1 MSGTQN
7 RHPGV
12 VTKVCEYCGRPLVVA
27 GAGRPRRYCT
37 AACRQRAY
45 RSRAV
50 AAEVRERIELG
61 QLALQLRDNADRL
74 LLLSQGWQPPDGTD
88 PLDALLTETVH
99 LATELAQRGHVL
111 GGYETGHETPIPRSP
126 D

>member
-1 MSGTQN
+1 MSDPQN
-7 RHPGV
+7 RHPNV

-45 RSRAV
+45 RGRAI
-50 AAEVRERIELG
+50 AAEVRARIELG

-74 LLLSQGWQPPDGTD
+74 LLLSQGWHPPDGTD
-88 PLDALLTETVH
+88 NVDDLLTTTVR
-99 LATELAQRGHVL
+99 LATELQRHGYLL
-111 GGYETGHETPIPRSP
+111 GSDETSHETPLPRSP

>member
-1 MSGTQN
+1 M
-7 RHPGV
+7 
-12 VTKVCEYCGRPLVVA
+12 VA
-27 GAGRPRRYCT
+27 GSGRPRRYCT

-61 QLALQLRDNADRL
+61 QLALQLRDKADRL

-88 PLDALLTETVH
+88 PLDGLLAETAH
-99 LATELAQRGHVL
+99 LATELSRRGHIL

>member
-1 MSGTQN
+1 M
-7 RHPGV
+7 
-12 VTKVCEYCGRPLVVA
+12 VTKVCEYCGRALVVA

-45 RSRAV
+45 RSRAI

-74 LLLSQGWQPPDGTD
+74 LLLSQGWHPPDGTD
-88 PLDALLTETVH
+88 NLDDLLSTTVR
-99 LATELAQRGHVL
+99 LATELSHRGHVL
-111 GGYETGHETPIPRSP
+111 GSDETGHETPLPRSP